1 MCIAVKRIY
10 VHESIYDKFKEA
22 MVKAV
27 KNYTIGDGL
36 QPTSTH
42 GPVQNSMQYE
52 RVKTF
57 FNDIEKQG
65 WKVATGGKVE
75 PSSGYFISPTIIDKP
90 ADDSRIVVEE
100 PFGEPSISS
109 SSRLW
114 LTSSH
119 VQARLSLFSPGRT
132 NRRSSTAPTTR
143 PWVSELQSGVM
154 TWPKP
159 LALPNS
165 FRLEMSGSTPI
176 ST

>member
-10 VHESIYDKFKEA
+10 VHESIYDKFKAA

-36 QPTSTH
+36 QQTTTH

-65 WKVATGGKVE
+65 WHVATGGKVE
-75 PSSGYFISPTIIDKP
+75 PSSGYFITPTIIDKP

-100 PFGEPSISS
+100 PFGELPIQNTICPPAD
-109 SSRLW
+109 LFPY
-114 LTSSH
+114 
-119 VQARLSLFSPGRT
+119 VQAPLSLFSPGRT
-132 NRRSSTAPTTR
+132 RKRSLPVPTTQ
-143 PWVSELQSGVM
+143 PWALEPQCGVM
-154 TWPKP
+154 
-159 LALPNS
+159 
-165 FRLEMSGSTPI
+165 I
-176 ST
+176 